1 MTQIQHF
8 CTYPQSEIIS
18 QADVLLLSWEIMDH
32 FDIHIVISQIKKM
45 MKMSGI
51 ADLVASKLLTT
62 ASELSWNMI
71 KYAKGGKLSCYGR
84 LDAKKSAIILTANDQ
99 GQGIADL
106 ALALKDQYSTGNT
119 LGLGL
124 PSVKRMMDYFEIKTS
139 AKGTFVFVLLWLDT
153 LVDTLKQNAEV
164 VEQLALTP
172 IPKVRLG
179 L

>member
-8 CTYPQSEIIS
+8 CTYPQSEVVN
-18 QADVLLLSWEIMDH
+18 QADVLLLNWEIVDH
-32 FDIHIVISQIKKM
+32 FDIQIVISQIKKM
-45 MKMSGI
+45 LKMSGVD
-51 ADLVASKLLTT
+51 DLVASKLLTT
-62 ASELSWNMI
+62 ASELTWNMI
-71 KYAKGGKLSCYGR
+71 KYAKGGTLSCYGR
-84 LDAKKSAIILTANDQ
+84 MDTQKSAIILTACDQ
-99 GQGIADL
+99 GKGIADL

-139 AKGTFVFVLLWLDT
+139 IKGTFVFVLLW
-153 LVDTLKQNAEV
+153 VDVLIDALKQNAQV

-172 IPKVRLG
+172 IPKVKLG